1 MNVTN
6 QSSFS
11 SNASTFI
18 CFRQS
23 LPDEEYL
30 IGDYIFSVLSI
41 VLNLLTCLPTVLL
54 NALIITAVKTK
65 RRLQTNYNILLAS
78 LAGTDLA
85 VGIAAQPA
93 FITQEIYRLTGGSPY
108 EFCKIHNITQAA
120 TVSLCLVSLFHLVI
134 ISVERYVAM
143 KYSLRYESIVNKFRL
158 TVAVAGSWLI
168 VIFSYVSKILAG
180 KVIIPAHIF
189 AIVSLLVIFYCHI
202 SVYFVCRRHMNH
214 IKSEQDSKEERAK
227 FLAERK
233 VWKTTG
239 IIIGGVTICYLPG
252 FLHSLIA
259 VTFLSGSSVSRVS
272 YIPWPLIFSC
282 YLFNSFFNPVIL
294 FFWRS
299 KAIRDASKQLLR
311 ETFEFS

>member
-1 MNVTN
+1 MNATN
-6 QSSFS
+6 SSSGVPQFDCIRS
-11 SNASTFI
+11 SLDTDGVYVVA
-18 CFRQS
+18 
-23 LPDEEYL
+23 
-30 IGDYIFSVLSI
+30 DYIFSVLAI
-41 VLNLLTCLPTVLL
+41 VINLLTCPPTVLL

-65 RRLQTNYNILLAS
+65 RRLQTNHNILFAS

-93 FITQEIYRLTGGSPY
+93 FITQEIHRLTGGSPY
-108 EFCKIHNITQAA
+108 EFCKIHSITQAA
-120 TVSLCLVSLFHLVI
+120 TVSLCLVSLFHLAL

-168 VIFSYVSKILAG
+168 VIFSYVSKILTG
-180 KVIIPAHIF
+180 KVIIPAHIL

-239 IIIGGVTICYLPG
+239 VIIGGVFMCYSPG
-252 FLHSLIA
+252 LLRAFP
-259 VTFLSGSSVSRVS
+259 GPSVLRMS

-282 YLFNSFFNPVIL
+282 YLLNSFFNPVIL

-311 ETFEFS
+311 ETFNFS